1 MSWGRSFYVCISSKC
16 TLCLTVSTLFRH
28 LHLLSSANQPNGLL
42 PPLVQRYVHQLCQAI
57 DWCHAAS
64 VTHRDIKP
72 ENLLIDTRSHVLKLC
87 DFGFARYQ

>member
-1 MSWGRSFYVCISSKC
+1 MCGTTKI
-16 TLCLTVSTLFRH
+16 
-28 LHLLSSANQPNGLL
+28 QPNGLL
-42 PPLVQRYVHQLCQAI
+42 PPLVQRYVYQLCEAI

-87 DFGFARYQ
+87 DFGFARYMCLVGTNNVGKII